1 MTLSGCIHIRPCDI
15 QFSTLQAVIS
25 FRRNESSKLM
35 LDVGED
41 GWELQEDEL
50 GREAEERRLYGLRY
64 CFWWLTDF
72 LRQGSIRDKE

>member
-1 MTLSGCIHIRPCDI
+1 
-15 QFSTLQAVIS
+15 
-25 FRRNESSKLM
+25 M